1 MATSKLDRTP
11 HMYLTLP
18 DAADYVGQS
27 VKTLRRRIAAG
38 TLPAYRFGPRSIRVR
53 LADLEASGHRVP
65 SAAP

>member
-11 HMYLTLP
+11 HVYLGLP
-18 DAADYVGQS
+18 EAAEYLGLS
-27 VKTLRRRIAAG
+27 VKTLRRRISAG